1 MDPIHPIIPVAP
13 SIPSV
18 TPAPLIGRV
27 DRDGPH
33 TKAGDD
39 QRRRRRPQ
47 AQDEPET
54 PDYASGAD
62 GDDDSGLHINVTA

>member
-13 SIPSV
+13 SIPTVS
-18 TPAPLIGRV
+18 PAPLIGRV

-33 TKAGDD
+33 NDAGEEK
-39 QRRRRRPQ
+39 RRRRRPQ
-47 AQDEPET
+47 LQDAPDT
-54 PDYASGAD
+54 PGAS